1 MANELILSIEDD
13 SDIRELIRY
22 NMEREGYKVYDFDA
36 VDEATNWLS
45 KKVPDLILLDIM
57 MPGKDGLTFCR
68 ELKKDARLS
77 HIPVILITA
86 RNEDADIVAGLEVGA
101 DDYIVKPFSSRV
113 LTARIRT
120 VLRHREAV
128 MNSKQDLR
136 SYGPFEID
144 RECHIIKVNGKAITL
159 TIGEFN
165 ALELFMRKPG
175 VVFSRDQI
183 IDALHGHDH
192 FAADRAVDVLIVGL
206 RKKLGKWCE
215 WIETIRG
222 VGYRMKVL

>member
-1 MANELILSIEDD
+1 MANESILIIEDE

-36 VDEATNWLS
+36 IDEATNWLS
-45 KKVPDLILLDIM
+45 KKMPDLILLDIM
-57 MPGKDGLTFCR
+57 LPGKDGLTFCR
-68 ELKKDARLS
+68 EIKKDARLS

-120 VLRHREAV
+120 VLRHREAIV
-128 MNSKQDLR
+128 KNEQEFL

-144 RECHIIKVNGKAITL
+144 LACHIAKVNGKAITL

-192 FAADRAVDVLIVGL
+192 FAADRAIDVLIVGL
-206 RKKLGKWCE
+206 RKKLGRRCD

-222 VGYRMKVL
+222 MGYRMKTS

>member
-1 MANELILSIEDD
+1 MANEIILSIEDD

-45 KKVPDLILLDIM
+45 KKIPDLILLDIM
-57 MPGKDGLTFCR
+57 LPGKDGLTFCR

-86 RNEDADIVAGLEVGA
+86 RNDDADIVAGLEVGA

-128 MNSKQDLR
+128 VNSKQDIL
-136 SYGPFEID
+136 SYGPFEVD
-144 RECHIIKVNGKAITL
+144 LACHIIKVNGKAITL

-183 IDALHGHDH
+183 IDALHGQDH
-192 FAADRAVDVLIVGL
+192 FAADRAIDVLIVGL

>member
-1 MANELILSIEDD
+1 MANEVILIIEDD

-36 VDEATNWLS
+36 IDEATNWLS
-45 KKVPDLILLDIM
+45 KKVPNLILLDIM
-57 MPGKDGLTFCR
+57 LPGKDGLTFCR

-77 HIPVILITA
+77 NIPVILVTA
-86 RNEDADIVAGLEVGA
+86 RNDDADIVAGLEVGA
-101 DDYIVKPFSSRV
+101 DDYIVKPFSARV
-113 LTARIRT
+113 LTARVRA
-120 VLRHREAV
+120 VLRIREIAPQQITDIV
-128 MNSKQDLR
+128 SW
-136 SYGPFEID
+136 GPFEID
-144 RECHIIKVNGKAITL
+144 RACHIAKVNGKSVTL

-165 ALELFMRKPG
+165 ALELFMRRPG

-206 RKKLGKWCE
+206 RKKLGRRSD

-222 VGYRMKVL
+222 LGYRMKNS

>member
-1 MANELILSIEDD
+1 MANEVILIIEDD

-36 VDEATNWLS
+36 IDEAANWLS
-45 KKVPDLILLDIM
+45 KKIPDLILLDIM
-57 MPGKDGLTFCR
+57 LPGKDGLTFCR

-77 HIPVILITA
+77 NIPVILVTA
-86 RNEDADIVAGLEVGA
+86 RNDDTDIVAGLEVGA
-101 DDYIVKPFSSRV
+101 DDYIIKPFSARV
-113 LTARIRT
+113 LTARVRA
-120 VLRHREAV
+120 VLRIQEKAPQQITDIV
-128 MNSKQDLR
+128 SW
-136 SYGPFEID
+136 GPFEID
-144 RECHIIKVNGKAITL
+144 RACHIAKVNGKSVTL

-165 ALELFMRKPG
+165 TLELFMRRPG

-206 RKKLGKWCE
+206 RKKLGRRSD

-222 VGYRMKVL
+222 LGYRMKTS

>member
-1 MANELILSIEDD
+1 MANEIILSIEDD

-45 KKVPDLILLDIM
+45 KKIPDLILLDIM
-57 MPGKDGLTFCR
+57 LPGKDGLTFCR
-68 ELKKDARLS
+68 ELKKNERLS

-86 RNEDADIVAGLEVGA
+86 RHDDADIVAGLEVGA

-120 VLRHREAV
+120 VLRHRDASV
-128 MNSKQDLR
+128 KSKQDIL

-144 RECHIIKVNGKAITL
+144 RSCHIIKVNGKAITL

-165 ALELFMRKPG
+165 ALELFMSKPG

-192 FAADRAVDVLIVGL
+192 FAADRAIDVLIVGL
-206 RKKLGKWCE
+206 RKKLGKFND
-215 WIETIRG
+215 WIETVRG

>member
-1 MANELILSIEDD
+1 MANEIILSIEDD

-45 KKVPDLILLDIM
+45 KKIPDLILLDIM
-57 MPGKDGLTFCR
+57 LPGKDGLTFCR

-86 RNEDADIVAGLEVGA
+86 RNDDADIVAGLEVGA

-128 MNSKQDLR
+128 VNSKQDIL
-136 SYGPFEID
+136 SYGPFEVD
-144 RECHIIKVNGKAITL
+144 LACHIIKVNGKAITL

-183 IDALHGHDH
+183 IDALHGHGH
-192 FAADRAVDVLIVGL
+192 FATDRAIDVMIVGL
-206 RKKLGKWCE
+206 RKKLGKWCD

>member
-1 MANELILSIEDD
+1 MANEVILSIEDD

-36 VDEATNWLS
+36 VDEAMNWLS
-45 KKVPDLILLDIM
+45 KKIPNLILLDIM
-57 MPGKDGLTFCR
+57 LPGKDGLTFCR

-77 HIPVILITA
+77 HVPVILITA

-120 VLRHREAV
+120 VLRHRDALV
-128 MNSKQDLR
+128 KNKQEIV

-144 RECHIIKVNGKAITL
+144 LACHIIKVNGKAITL

-183 IDALHGHDH
+183 IDALHGNDH
-192 FAADRAVDVLIVGL
+192 FAADRAIDVLIVGL

-222 VGYRMKVL
+222 IGYRMKTL

>member
-1 MANELILSIEDD
+1 MANEVILSIEDD

-36 VDEATNWLS
+36 VDEAMNWLS
-45 KKVPDLILLDIM
+45 KKLPNLILLDIM
-57 MPGKDGLTFCR
+57 LPGKDGLTFCR

-113 LTARIRT
+113 LIARIRT
-120 VLRHREAV
+120 VLRHRDASVE
-128 MNSKQDLR
+128 NKQEIL

-144 RECHIIKVNGKAITL
+144 LTCHIIKINGKHITL

-165 ALELFMRKPG
+165 ALELFMRRPG

-192 FAADRAVDVLIVGL
+192 FAADRAIDVLIVGL
-206 RKKLGKWCE
+206 RKKLGRCST

-222 VGYRMKVL
+222 IGYRMKPS

>member
-1 MANELILSIEDD
+1 MANEVILSIEDD

-36 VDEATNWLS
+36 VDEAMNWLS
-45 KKVPDLILLDIM
+45 KKIPNLILLDIM
-57 MPGKDGLTFCR
+57 LPGKDGLTFCR

-86 RNEDADIVAGLEVGA
+86 RNEDTDIVAGLEVGA

-113 LTARIRT
+113 LTARVRT
-120 VLRHREAV
+120 VLRHREAAV
-128 MNSKQDLR
+128 KSKQEIL

-144 RECHIIKVNGKAITL
+144 LACHIIKVNGKAITL

-183 IDALHGHDH
+183 IDALHGNDH
-192 FAADRAVDVLIVGL
+192 FAADRAIDVLIVGL
-206 RKKLGKWCE
+206 RKKLGKWCD

-222 VGYRMKVL
+222 IGYRMKTL

>member
-1 MANELILSIEDD
+1 MANEIILIIEDD

-36 VDEATNWLS
+36 IDEASNWLS
-45 KKVPDLILLDIM
+45 KKLPNLILLDIM
-57 MPGKDGLTFCR
+57 LPGKDGLTFCR
-68 ELKKDARLS
+68 ELKKDERFS
-77 HIPVILITA
+77 NIPVILITA

-101 DDYIVKPFSSRV
+101 DDYIVKPFSARV
-113 LTARIRT
+113 LTARIRA
-120 VLRHREAV
+120 VLRARETT
-128 MNSKQDLR
+128 SKEATDIL
-136 SYGPFEID
+136 SCGPFEID
-144 RECHIIKVNGKAITL
+144 RACHIAKVNGKAITL

-165 ALELFMRKPG
+165 ALELFMRRPG

-183 IDALHGHDH
+183 IDALHGHNH

-206 RKKLGKWCE
+206 RKKIGRRSD

-222 VGYRMKVL
+222 IGYRMKTS

>member
-1 MANELILSIEDD
+1 MANEIILIIEDD
-13 SDIRELIRY
+13 SDIRELLRY

-36 VDEATNWLS
+36 IDEATNWLS
-45 KKVPDLILLDIM
+45 KKMPNLILLDIM
-57 MPGKDGLTFCR
+57 LPGKDGLTFCR
-68 ELKKDARLS
+68 ELKKDERLS

-86 RNEDADIVAGLEVGA
+86 RNDDADIVAGLEVGA

-120 VLRHREAV
+120 VLRHREASV
-128 MNSKQDLR
+128 KNKQEILT
-136 SYGPFEID
+136 YGPFEID
-144 RECHIIKVNGKAITL
+144 RECHIVKANGKSITL

-165 ALELFMRKPG
+165 ALELFMRRPG

-192 FAADRAVDVLIVGL
+192 FAADRAIDVLIVGL
-206 RKKLGKWCE
+206 RKKLGKCST

-222 VGYRMKVL
+222 IGYRMKTS

>member
-1 MANELILSIEDD
+1 MANETILSIEDD

-36 VDEATNWLS
+36 IDEATNWLS
-45 KKVPDLILLDIM
+45 KKIPNLILLDIM
-57 MPGKDGLTFCR
+57 LPGKDGLTFCR
-68 ELKKDARLS
+68 EIKKDARLS

-86 RNEDADIVAGLEVGA
+86 RNDDADIVAGLEVGA

-113 LTARIRT
+113 LTARIRA
-120 VLRHREAV
+120 VLRNRET
-128 MNSKQDLR
+128 NSKEMSDIV
-136 SYGPFEID
+136 SCGPFEID
-144 RECHIIKVNGKAITL
+144 RAYHIVKVNGKSITL

-165 ALELFMRKPG
+165 ALDLFMRRPG

-183 IDALHGHDH
+183 IDALHGQDH

-206 RKKLGKWCE
+206 RKKLGKFSD

>member
-1 MANELILSIEDD
+1 MANEIILSIEDD

-45 KKVPDLILLDIM
+45 KKIPDLILLDIM
-57 MPGKDGLTFCR
+57 LPGKDGLTFCR

-86 RNEDADIVAGLEVGA
+86 RNDDADIVAGLEVGA

-128 MNSKQDLR
+128 VNSKQDIL
-136 SYGPFEID
+136 SYGPFEVD
-144 RECHIIKVNGKAITL
+144 LACHIIKVNGKAITL

-183 IDALHGHDH
+183 IDALHGQDH
-192 FAADRAVDVLIVGL
+192 FAADRAIDVLIVGL
-206 RKKLGKWCE
+206 RKKLGKWCD

>member
-1 MANELILSIEDD
+1 MANEVILIIEDD

-22 NMEREGYKVYDFDA
+22 NMEREGYKVYDYDA
-36 VDEATNWLS
+36 IDEASDWLS
-45 KKVPDLILLDIM
+45 KKIPDLILLDIM
-57 MPGKDGLTFCR
+57 LPGKDGLTFCR

-77 HIPVILITA
+77 NIPVILVTA
-86 RNEDADIVAGLEVGA
+86 RNDDTDIVAGLEVGA
-101 DDYIVKPFSSRV
+101 DDYIIKPFSARV
-113 LTARIRT
+113 LTARVRA
-120 VLRHREAV
+120 VLRIREKAPQKTTDIV
-128 MNSKQDLR
+128 SW
-136 SYGPFEID
+136 GPFEID
-144 RECHIIKVNGKAITL
+144 QACHIAKVNGKSVTL

-165 ALELFMRKPG
+165 ALELFMRRPG

-206 RKKLGKWCE
+206 RKKLGRRSD

-222 VGYRMKVL
+222 LGYRMKTS

>member
-1 MANELILSIEDD
+1 MANEVILSIEDD

-22 NMEREGYKVYDFDA
+22 NMEREGYKVYDFDG

-45 KKVPDLILLDIM
+45 KKIPNLILLDIM
-57 MPGKDGLTFCR
+57 LPGKDGLTFCR
-68 ELKKDARLS
+68 ELKKDTRLS

-86 RNEDADIVAGLEVGA
+86 RNDDADIVAGLEVGA

-120 VLRHREAV
+120 VLRHREALV
-128 MNSKQDLR
+128 KNAQEIF
-136 SYGPFEID
+136 SYGPFEMD
-144 RECHIIKVNGKAITL
+144 LTCHIVKVNNKHITL

-165 ALELFMRKPG
+165 ALELFVRKPG

-183 IDALHGHDH
+183 IEALHGHDH

-206 RKKLGKWCE
+206 RKKLGKWSD

-222 VGYRMKVL
+222 MGYRMRTS

>member
-1 MANELILSIEDD
+1 MANEIILSIEDD

-45 KKVPDLILLDIM
+45 KKIPDLILLDIM
-57 MPGKDGLTFCR
+57 LPGKDGLTFCR

-77 HIPVILITA
+77 HVPVILITA

-120 VLRHREAV
+120 VLRHRDALV
-128 MNSKQDLR
+128 KNKQEIV

-144 RECHIIKVNGKAITL
+144 LACHIIKVNGKAITL

-183 IDALHGHDH
+183 IDALHGNDH
-192 FAADRAVDVLIVGL
+192 FAADRAIDVLIVGL
-206 RKKLGKWCE
+206 RKKLGKWCD

-222 VGYRMKVL
+222 IGYRMKTL